1 MEMNAM
7 TFEFNG
13 IKSNELGF
21 YILNYDGFSNTGVGY
36 TGSEVTFQSFQ
47 SANSKRKRFTG
58 NKYETP
64 LQFSF
69 QIGKMCVCNDDY
81 EITPQE
87 CAFLLRWLV
96 RSDGYRYM
104 RIFQEG
110 YENTFLYCKNKLQWI
125 RMPDGKILGAQL
137 DVECDAPF
145 GYSKQQSFEIECSDG
160 DSFEIYDDGDEIG
173 AIIFD
178 ECNILM
184 TSDARE
190 LIISNSMDEIY
201 SPIIQYKTKIQFC
214 ENGENISIANGQIA
228 SSIRNDIARYFN
240 YKPPRLINTSEML
253 ENRINTYTVTGGS
266 CHLSFSYRTIRKA
279 IP

>member
-1 MEMNAM
+1 MYAM

-13 IKSNELGF
+13 IKSDDVGF
-21 YILNYDGFSNTGVGY
+21 YILNYDGFSNGGVGY
-36 TGSEVTFQSFQ
+36 TGNEVTFQTFQ
-47 SANSKRKRFTG
+47 SANSKKKIYTGCKFEEPLKFTM
-58 NKYETP
+58 
-64 LQFSF
+64 
-69 QIGKMCVCNDDY
+69 QIGKYEPYDGNY
-81 EITPQE
+81 EITAQE

-104 RIFQEG
+104 RILQKG
-110 YENTFLYCKNKLQWI
+110 YENIYLNCKNTLQWF
-125 RMPDGKILGAQL
+125 RTQDGRIVGAQL

-145 GYSKQQSFEIECSDG
+145 GYSKQQSFEIECADG

-173 AIIFD
+173 AIVFD

-190 LIISNSMDEIY
+190 LVISNSMDEIY

-228 SSIRNDIARYFN
+228 SSTRNDIARYFN

-266 CHLSFSYRTIRKA
+266 CYLFFSYRTIRKA
-279 IP
+279 IA